1 LLEVSN
7 LSAGYDL
14 DVIHDVSLVVRER
27 ELVALIGANGA
38 GKTTT
43 LKSICGMVRVSSGDV
58 KLDGK
63 SILRMAQKEFANSG
77 INMVPEG
84 RRIFPIMSVRE
95 NILIGAY
102 SKRGRDKR
110 KDSLERVYNL
120 FPVLKDRQNQIAS
133 TLSGG
138 EQQMLAIAR
147 GLMSLPTVLLLDE
160 PSTGLAPI
168 VFEKILKVVQ
178 EINEQGVAVLIVE
191 QNVAQTLEIVDRGY
205 VMKNGAVIME
215 GRSEELRE
223 NEKVRTAYLAVR

>member
-14 DVIHDVSLVVRER
+14 DVIHHVSLVVREH

-38 GKTTT
+38 GKSTT
-43 LKSICGMVRVSSGDV
+43 LKSICGMVRISSGEI

-63 SILRMAQKEFANSG
+63 SIVRMPQKEFANCG

-84 RRIFPIMSVRE
+84 RRLFPIMNVQE
-95 NILIGAY
+95 NMLIGAY
-102 SKRGRDKR
+102 TKRARDKR
-110 KDSLERVYNL
+110 KESLERVYNL
-120 FPVLKDRQNQIAS
+120 FPVLRDRQNQTAS

-160 PSTGLAPI
+160 PSIGLAPI
-168 VFEKILKVVQ
+168 VFERILKVVQ
-178 EINEQGVAVLIVE
+178 EINSQGVAVLIVE
-191 QNVAQTLEIVDRGY
+191 QNVAQTLGIVNRGY
-205 VMKNGAVIME
+205 VLKNGIVVAE
-215 GRSEELRE
+215 GKSEELKE
-223 NEKVRTAYLAVR
+223 NEKIRHAYLAAH